1 MISQTIA
8 QRHVS
13 LLYHKHNVHIAF
25 STSQRHLQGVL
36 CTQELSQHK
45 GSFQAVCGG
54 GGGGWVRGEGRRRG
68 HIKLSTRPLASE
80 CTVPETDV
88 HSCNSKWTE
97 QTAYLLLHMLFFQ
110 ADVWSHNSKWTG
122 HIAYL
127 LSHRLAIINGILTN
141 SGLHSLHPCQR
152 AILDLHNEQTAQ
164 FIQTAQFTQTS
175 RFIQTA

>member
-1 MISQTIA
+1 MYPCCITSTMFISRFPQVKGTTTRGPLHTRALTA
-8 QRHVS
+8 QGEFPSCVW
-13 LLYHKHNVHIAF
+13 
-25 STSQRHLQGVL
+25 
-36 CTQELSQHK
+36 
-45 GSFQAVCGG
+45 GG
-54 GGGGWVRGEGRRRG
+54 GGGGGGGEGRRRG

-175 RFIQTA
+175 QFIQTA

>member
-1 MISQTIA
+1 MYPCCITSTMFISRFPQVKGT
-8 QRHVS
+8 
-13 LLYHKHNVHIAF
+13 Y
-25 STSQRHLQGVL
+25 
-36 CTQELSQHK
+36 K
-45 GSFQAVCGG
+45 GSSAHKSSHSTRGVSKLCVGG